1 MKSLV
6 LLVAHPLSSSAA
18 AGAVVAD
25 GHRDPSDFVIFFI
38 VGGIFAAIGALAFSG
53 VWRGWAGRFRI
64 YRVLPVAFGWMGVGF
79 LVTGVGG
86 VLPQPV
92 SDPVLYA
99 GLAFAGLSFVGMAW
113 LPRPFLPRWYK
124 VQMGLDPGASRK
136 RIVASVAEKGTP
148 PLSGPLGEDLGGGEE
163 KGFAAASRLGGVV
176 GGAVREAPASHVGP
190 SDGAADAAS
199 RPTPPNGEAREC
211 KSGEDAHS

>member
-6 LLVAHPLSSSAA
+6 LLVVHPLSSSAV
-18 AGAVVAD
+18 AGAVVS
-25 GHRDPSDFVIFFI
+25 GGYRDPSDFVIFFV

-53 VWRGWAGRFRI
+53 VWRGWVGRLRV
-64 YRVLPVAFGWMGVGF
+64 YRVMPVAFGWIGVGL

-99 GLAFAGLSFVGMAW
+99 GLAFAGLSLVGMAW

-124 VQMGLDPGASRK
+124 VQMGLEPRASRK
-136 RIVASVAEKGTP
+136 RVVASASGKGRP
-148 PLSGPLGEDLGGGEE
+148 PLRGPLGEDLRGREE
-163 KGFAAASRLGGVV
+163 TRFGAASRLGGLV
-176 GGAVREAPASHVGP
+176 GGAMREVPADRGGP
-190 SDGAADAAS
+190 SDIATGAACS
-199 RPTPPNGEAREC
+199 PTPPDGEAREGTPG
-211 KSGEDAHS
+211 KDTHS

>member
-6 LLVAHPLSSSAA
+6 LLVLHPLSSSAVT
-18 AGAVVAD
+18 GAVVA
-25 GHRDPSDFVIFFI
+25 GGNRDPSDFVVFFV

-53 VWRGWAGRFRI
+53 VWRGWTGMFRL
-64 YRVLPVAFGWMGVGF
+64 YRVWPLAVGWAGVGL

-99 GLAFAGLSFVGMAW
+99 GLAFAGLSLVGMVW

-124 VQMGLDPGASRK
+124 VQMGLEPQASRK
-136 RIVASVAEKGTP
+136 RVVASASEKARP
-148 PLSGPLGEDLGGGEE
+148 PLSAPLGEDLGRGEK
-163 KGFAAASRLGGVV
+163 KGFGAASRLGGFV
-176 GGAVREAPASHVGP
+176 GGVAAEAHNGAGP
-190 SDGAADAAS
+190 
-199 RPTPPNGEAREC
+199 T
-211 KSGEDAHS
+211 